1 MKAVKYTQYG
11 PPDVLQLG
19 ELEKPIPQGS
29 QVLVKVQASSVN
41 AGDYRV
47 RTGKPLV
54 MRLALGGL
62 QRPKDTRVGSDVA
75 GVVEALGENV
85 SQFQPGDEVFG
96 CASGAMA
103 EYALAREIYLAPK
116 PASVTFEQAAAMPV
130 AGLTALQ
137 AVRYAGGIQ
146 QGQRVLI
153 QGASGGV
160 GTFLVQLAKVYGAN
174 VTGVCSPK
182 NAELVRSLGAEH
194 VIDYTRED
202 FTRGIQRYDLIFAVN
217 GYHPL
222 WAYRRT
228 LSPQGVYVCVG
239 GSLTQIFQAIL
250 LGSLFSQKG
259 GKKLGNM
266 GIAKVEQADLISLGE
281 LLESGKIH
289 PVIDRSYPL
298 SEIVE
303 VFRYVEGT
311 HAQGKVVIRV
321 G

>member
-1 MKAVKYTQYG
+1 MKAVVYTQYG
-11 PPDVLQLG
+11 PPDVLQLQ
-19 ELEKPIPQGS
+19 ELEKPVPKAN
-29 QVLVKVQASSVN
+29 QVLVKVRTSSVN

-54 MRLALGGL
+54 MRLAFGGL

-75 GVVEALGENV
+75 GVVEAVGEDV
-85 SQFQPGDEVFG
+85 TQLRLGDEVFG

-116 PASVTFEQAAAMPV
+116 PANVSFEYAAATPV

-137 AVRYAGGIQ
+137 AIRYAGGIQ
-146 QGQRVLI
+146 PGQKVLI

-160 GTFLVQLAKVYGAN
+160 GTFMVQLAKHHGAE

-182 NAELVRSLGAEH
+182 NAEMARVLGADH

-202 FTRGIQRYDLIFAVN
+202 FTRGAQRYDLIFAVN

-222 WAYRRT
+222 WAYRRV
-228 LSPQGVYVCVG
+228 LSPQGAYVCVG
-239 GSLTQIFQAIL
+239 GTLGQIFQAIL

-266 GIAKVEQADLISLGE
+266 GIAKVEQADLITLGE
-281 LLESGKIH
+281 LLESGKIA
-289 PVIDRSYPL
+289 PVIDHSYPL

-303 VFRYVEGT
+303 AFRYVEGT
-311 HAQGKVVIRV
+311 HAQGKAVITV